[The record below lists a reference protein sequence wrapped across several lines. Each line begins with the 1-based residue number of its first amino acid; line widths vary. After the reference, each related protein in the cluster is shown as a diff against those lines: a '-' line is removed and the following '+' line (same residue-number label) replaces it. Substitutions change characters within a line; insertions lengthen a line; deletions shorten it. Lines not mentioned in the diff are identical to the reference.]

1 MQAIVV
7 ESLGSAEVLK
17 LKNLPE
23 PEPGEGELLVQL
35 SAAGVNFMDVRQ
47 RRGSALPRPLPFV
60 PGWEGSGTVVKVGN
74 GVANFAVGDRV
85 AWNLT
90 GSSYAE
96 FVVVRAGVAVPVPE
110 QIDNLT
116 AAAVMTQGLTS
127 HQLAAIAARVLPRPG
142 RVLVHA
148 SAGGV
153 GSLLTQMLSQQGHHV
168 VGTVSSS
175 TKTASA
181 SPGAKEVVVAS
192 PDNVDA
198 ELAGR
203 FGEGGFDA
211 VYDGVGA
218 DTFTT
223 SLRQVR
229 PEGLLVYFGQ
239 ASGPVPPVD
248 LWDLPK
254 SILVTKPVVLDH
266 VPTSERLLEV
276 SAEVFSWIA
285 EGTLSPQVTATYP
298 LSNAA
303 EAHAA
308 LESRASTGK
317 LLLVPG
323 S

>member
-7 ESLGSAEVLK
+7 ESLGSADVLK

-74 GVANFAVGDRV
+74 DVANFAVGDRV
-85 AWNLT
+85 AWNLA

-96 FVVVRAGVAVPVPE
+96 FVVVRAGAAVPVPE

-175 TKTASA
+175 TKIASA
-181 SPGAKEVVVAS
+181 SLGAKEVVVAS
-192 PDNVDA
+192 SDNVDT
-198 ELAGR
+198 ELVRR

-218 DTFTT
+218 DTFAT

-266 VPTSERLLEV
+266 IPTSERLLEV
-276 SAEVFSWIA
+276 SAELFSWIA

-303 EAHAA
+303 EAHTA